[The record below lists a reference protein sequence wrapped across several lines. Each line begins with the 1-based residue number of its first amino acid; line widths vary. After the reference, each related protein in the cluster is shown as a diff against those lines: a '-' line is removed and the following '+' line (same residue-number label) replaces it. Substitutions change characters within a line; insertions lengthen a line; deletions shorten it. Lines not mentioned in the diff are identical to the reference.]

1 MSPEDPQCAS
11 INAHTQVCKGV
22 GQCVGVV
29 CEALLET
36 EQASLYEVIFLWKVN
51 MIDPFHR

>member
-51 MIDPFHR
+51 MIC